1 MVVGNVAGVVG
12 LAQNSDG
19 SSPPLSESALT
30 AVTVAIAESK
40 TEKTREEKHHC
51 LEQNRKARQERDIS
65 TTHISEYLD
74 WIGAGLINSNIDNLY
89 TKVKISFVTGTECDK
104 YKIDKLS

>member
-1 MVVGNVAGVVG
+1 MMMVMVVGNVAGVVG

-40 TEKTREEKHHC
+40 TEKTREEK
-51 LEQNRKARQERDIS
+51 A
-65 TTHISEYLD
+65 
-74 WIGAGLINSNIDNLY
+74 GAA
-89 TKVKISFVTGTECDK
+89 
-104 YKIDKLS
+104 